1 MFELFNYEFMQRALA
16 AGLLVAVICPLIG
29 TFVVMR
35 RLSMIGD
42 TLSHASLAGI
52 AAGMLGGLYP
62 LWSAL
67 IFSLAAAIGIEKLRK
82 HFPQYAELSI
92 SIVLSA
98 SIGLAVVL
106 ISLANSFN
114 ADLMSYLFGSII
126 AVNALDIYIILGL
139 SIIILVSVGLFYK
152 EFFYMA
158 FDEEGAELAGMPVSS
173 LNMYF
178 TVLTAMTIVVSMRVV
193 GMMMVSSLMVVP
205 VACSLLISKSFKNT
219 IFLSVFFALIS
230 VVIGLFSSY
239 WFDLAPGGS
248 IVLTSVFI
256 LIAVIVIHASSN
268 CSGQLRVVIERKV
281 RMFALNLFSAQA
293 IVNAQCYGWYI
304 LEMFF
309 KKHKN

>member
-1 MFELFNYEFMQRALA
+1 MLELLNFEFMQRAFA
-16 AGLLVAVICPLIG
+16 AGILVAVICPLIG

-52 AAGMLGGLYP
+52 AAGMLAGIYP
-62 LWSAL
+62 LLGAL

-82 HFPQYAELSI
+82 RFSQYAELSI

-126 AVNALDIYIILGL
+126 AVNMTDIYIILGL
-139 SIIILVSVGLFYK
+139 SVIILVSVWLLYK
-152 EFFYMA
+152 EFFYMS
-158 FDEEGAELAGMPVSS
+158 FDEEGAELAGIPVSA

-178 TVLTAMTIVVSMRVV
+178 TALTAMTIVVSMRVV
-193 GMMMVSSLMVVP
+193 GMLMVSSLMVVP

-219 IFLSVFFALIS
+219 IFLSVVFALIS
-230 VVIGLFSSY
+230 VIVGLFTSY
-239 WFDLAPGGS
+239 YFDLAPGGS

-256 LIAVIVIHASSN
+256 LLAVLAVKKIF
-268 CSGQLRVVIERKV
+268 
-281 RMFALNLFSAQA
+281 RMQ
-293 IVNAQCYGWYI
+293 
-304 LEMFF
+304 
-309 KKHKN
+309 

>member
-1 MFELFNYEFMQRALA
+1 MFELFNYEFMQRAFT
-16 AGLLVAVICPLIG
+16 AGILVAVICPLIG

-52 AAGMLGGLYP
+52 AAGMLAGVYP
-62 LWSAL
+62 LLGAL
-67 IFSLAAAIGIEKLRK
+67 IFSLIAAIVIEILRK
-82 HFPQYAELSI
+82 RFYQYAELSI

-98 SIGLAVVL
+98 GIGLAAVL

-126 AVNALDIYIILGL
+126 AVNMTDIYIILAL
-139 SIIILVSVGLFYK
+139 SVIILVSVWLLYK
-152 EFFYMA
+152 EFFYIS
-158 FDEEGAELAGMPVSS
+158 FDEEGAELAGIPVSA

-178 TVLTAMTIVVSMRVV
+178 TALTAMTIVVSMRVV
-193 GMMMVSSLMVVP
+193 GMMMVSSLMVIP

-219 IFLSVFFALIS
+219 IFLSVVFALIS
-230 VVIGLFSSY
+230 VIIGLFTSY

-256 LIAVIVIHASSN
+256 L
-268 CSGQLRVVIERKV
+268 LVV
-281 RMFALNLFSAQA
+281 LA
-293 IVNAQCYGWYI
+293 I
-304 LEMFF
+304 
-309 KKHKN
+309 KKIFRIQ

>member
-1 MFELFNYEFMQRALA
+1 MFELFNYGFMQRAFA

-62 LWSAL
+62 LWGAL

-82 HFPQYAELSI
+82 RFPQYAELSI

-158 FDEEGAELAGMPVSS
+158 FDEEGAELAGMPVSG
-173 LNMYF
+173 LNVYF

-219 IFLSVFFALIS
+219 IFLSVIFALIS

-239 WFDLAPGGS
+239 WLDLAPGGS
-248 IVLTSVFI
+248 IVLTSIFI
-256 LIAVIVIHASSN
+256 LIAVLAVKRIF
-268 CSGQLRVVIERKV
+268 
-281 RMFALNLFSAQA
+281 RMQ
-293 IVNAQCYGWYI
+293 
-304 LEMFF
+304 
-309 KKHKN
+309 

>member
-62 LWSAL
+62 LWGAL

-256 LIAVIVIHASSN
+256 LIAVIIVKRIF
-268 CSGQLRVVIERKV
+268 
-281 RMFALNLFSAQA
+281 RMQ
-293 IVNAQCYGWYI
+293 
-304 LEMFF
+304 
-309 KKHKN
+309 